1 MIPMSADEIKEYW
14 NDYCDRKK
22 VPADARA
29 CGNRMIEDDPE
40 RWADQSMPEL
50 LEEISRGKAR

>member
-14 NDYCDRKK
+14 NDYCDRKG
-22 VPADARA
+22 VTAAARA
-29 CGNRMIEDDPE
+29 QGNKMIEDDPE

-50 LEEISRGKAR
+50 LEEISRGKAQ